1 MEVERLLVDGE
12 TYVKNAEEALERVII
27 NADQLYVW
35 DNQVEVIDTFLADT
49 EDISGGDPKIGDL
62 RSKLRELKTRIE
74 KKSAEFLAKAE
85 GQELPE
91 DPPEDEAVA
100 EFESFGADFLKMAN
114 DALKAKVKDVSELPD
129 WEEPLAIINSYLAD
143 SEPYAGKGKLPKIRT
158 DLKAKKAEL
167 ATKIRD
173 IVEKWRQQDMAGGE
187 DEGDD

>member
-1 MEVERLLVDGE
+1 LEVERLLVDGE

-49 EDISGGDPKIGDL
+49 EDLGGEDPKVGDI
-62 RSKLRELKTRIE
+62 RKKLRELKTRIE

-91 DPPEDEAVA
+91 DPPEDDAVA

-143 SEPYAGKGKLPKIRT
+143 SEPYASKGKLPKIRSE
-158 DLKAKKAEL
+158 LKTKKAEL
-167 ATKIRD
+167 AKKIRE
-173 IVEKWRQQDMAGGE
+173 IVEKWRQQDMTGGE
-187 DEGDD
+187 DGDDD